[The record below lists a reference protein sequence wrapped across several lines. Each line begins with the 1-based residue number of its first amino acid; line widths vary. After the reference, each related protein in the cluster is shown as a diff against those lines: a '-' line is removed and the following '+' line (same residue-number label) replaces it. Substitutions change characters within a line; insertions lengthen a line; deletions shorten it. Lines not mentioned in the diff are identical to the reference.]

1 MDLGTLSNGAA
12 LLFSGGAL
20 ILSVLFTR
28 RQLRLAHGS
37 NMMLL
42 LGSTFE
48 SLRTTKFYDAQD
60 YIYERMQEHDPSGG
74 FRGLPVDVKEKVL
87 LVTLFYNDLGRLV
100 VHGALSE
107 KAVLSSFGEAIRQTW
122 EILHEFVEAD
132 RLVYPFKFML
142 YYEDMACRMRD
153 RGNFDIVREFKLRTW

>member
-48 SLRTTKFYDAQD
+48 SLRTTKFYNAQE
-60 YIYERMQEHDPSGG
+60 YIYEHMQEHDPSGG
-74 FRGLPVDVKEKVL
+74 FSSLPPDVKEKVL

-122 EILHEFVEAD
+122 EILREFIESERNVS
-132 RLVYPFKFML
+132 PFKFML
-142 YYEDMACRMRD
+142 YYEDMACRVRD
-153 RGNFDIVREFKLRTW
+153 RARFDIARELNLRTW